1 MSNSNYPLDEKALE
15 EQYADLLL
23 KIALKE
29 YLKEQ
34 ALLMQQQEAE
44 ADPAPQPT
52 QESSNV
58 IAAAFRQVGWQET
71 KETLLHGLKKGVT
84 RVAVVFLA
92 AALTVTTAFAL
103 SPVEQKESILEKVI
117 NTIRSYTDMLTE
129 PSNMVEVPR
138 YRYEEYSF
146 IEVPNEQ
153 VQEVIDTWAIF
164 RNSVGFTKKSSI
176 SLSTVMKA
184 MYYYCEAKGLEYPYT
199 DDTHTWVDAK
209 AVQQFAEYLFGVSK
223 EQLDRKV
230 KLEPRC
236 YDAERDAYRD
246 IHYEDGYPDYTTIA
260 RSGLLSYTENE
271 DGTFTIELV
280 MEPDSDWSEYCYSP
294 EVITADYSSGHLVL
308 VSGTVKD
315 MLSDVELSLTQQRL
329 EYERRNPTGR
339 R

>member
-1 MSNSNYPLDEKALE
+1 MSNNNYPLDEKALE

-34 ALLMQQQEAE
+34 ALQMKQQEAE
-44 ADPAPQPT
+44 AAPAPQPT

-58 IAAAFRQVGWQET
+58 VAVAFRQVGWQEA
-71 KETLLHGLKKGVT
+71 KETVLSGLKKGVT
-84 RVAVVFLA
+84 RVAVVLLA
-92 AALTVTTAFAL
+92 AAITFTTAFAA
-103 SPVEQKESILEKVI
+103 SDTVKESVLKKLQSFIYYHTSQFVD
-117 NTIRSYTDMLTE
+117 TIGQTTQ
-129 PSNMVEVPR
+129 PR

-153 VQEVIDTWAIF
+153 VQEVIDTWVIF
-164 RNSVGFTKKSSI
+164 RNSVNFTKKSGI
-176 SLSTVMKA
+176 SLSAVMKA

-209 AVQQFAEYLFGVSK
+209 AVQQFAEYLFGATK
-223 EQLDRKV
+223 EHLDWEV
-230 KLEPRC
+230 YLEPRN

-246 IHYEDGYPDYTTIA
+246 IHYEDGYPNYITIA
-260 RSGLLSYTENE
+260 RSGLVSYTENE

-280 MEPDSDWSEYCYSP
+280 MEPDSDWNEYCYSP
-294 EVITADYSSGHLVL
+294 VIITADYSSGHLVL

-315 MLSDVELSLTQQRL
+315 MLSEAELSLTQQRL
-329 EYERRNPTGR
+329 EYERINPTGR